1 MPSPDRPPVVSWEA
15 SGVRPYRC
23 YRLLLDGVPQFI
35 AVHHCGHP
43 TAIWPY
49 YINAAGARITDG
61 NGHGFR
67 TLELAKARAVEL
79 FGKGGAA

>member
-35 AVHHCGHP
+35 A
-43 TAIWPY
+43 
-49 YINAAGARITDG
+49 AGATITDG